1 MFPFVMWSTKPFQN
15 KHAFPPIEE
24 RYVAASGVTGPGV
37 GSAPLHS
44 SCVYLNN
51 LNYFFCLNKDPSLL
65 SLLYIKASSVSNFFL
80 QHCLPEYFC

>member
-44 SCVYLNN
+44 SCVHLNN
-51 LNYFFCLNKDPSLL
+51 FKLFFLFKQGSNSV
-65 SLLYIKASSVSNFFL
+65 SLLYITASSVSIFFL
-80 QHCLPEYFC
+80 QRCLPEYFC

>member
-24 RYVAASGVTGPGV
+24 RYVAASEVTGPGV

-44 SCVYLNN
+44 SCVSSNN
-51 LNYFFCLNKDPSLL
+51 LNHFLCLNKDAALL
-65 SLLYIKASSVSNFFL
+65 SLLCITAASVSNFFL
-80 QHCLPEYFC
+80 QHCLLD